1 MPTNVLHIQN
11 VCISFGAKTAVHDIS
26 LTLKEGKTLAI
37 VGESGSGKSVTAM
50 AIIGLL
56 PSKAKIQ
63 GSILFDGIE
72 LLNASSSRL
81 RSIRGKSIA
90 MIFQEPMTSLNP
102 VFTIG
107 EQIEETVRLHRTVSR
122 KQAKKITMA
131 ALEEVGIPIKRY
143 ASYPHEFSGGMR
155 QRVMI
160 AMALVCEPTL
170 LIADEPT
177 TALDATTARQI
188 MELLQSL
195 KTRHSMSML
204 FISHDLKLVAS
215 IADEVCVMQNGRVV
229 ERGVASEVLRSPK
242 SAYAQ
247 ELVSCIPTLGVNEH
261 A

>member
-1 MPTNVLHIQN
+1 
-11 VCISFGAKTAVHDIS
+11 
-26 LTLKEGKTLAI
+26 
-37 VGESGSGKSVTAM
+37 
-50 AIIGLL
+50 
-56 PSKAKIQ
+56 
-63 GSILFDGIE
+63 
-72 LLNASSSRL
+72 
-81 RSIRGKSIA
+81 
-90 MIFQEPMTSLNP
+90 
-102 VFTIG
+102 
-107 EQIEETVRLHRTVSR
+107 
-122 KQAKKITMA
+122 
-131 ALEEVGIPIKRY
+131 
-143 ASYPHEFSGGMR
+143 
-155 QRVMI
+155 MI